1 MMMRRAVYCGG
12 KCRGRTAVYPSA
24 QTEGT
29 NEEKKTKMSQ
39 EKNTIFSCFLYVF
52 PLFLRRFSGTNFRGN
67 VMGGGRGARERV
79 EIGWNEE
86 EGSQQLKIIEVEI

>member
-39 EKNTIFSCFLYVF
+39 EKKHNFFLFPVCFF
-52 PLFLRRFSGTNFRGN
+52 PCLC
-67 VMGGGRGARERV
+67 GGGRRGARERV
-79 EIGWNEE
+79 EMGWNEE
-86 EGSQQLKIIEVEI
+86 EGRRILKIIEVEI